1 MSATAY
7 KFAGTV
13 SDPNA
18 KWNNDDYVKAE
29 DDACADCNCPK
40 QTGHPLVLTNFGFS
54 ADDIP
59 AGATINGIEFVI
71 GRYCNMANE
80 AFDSSLYLQF
90 SGADVGSNM
99 ASAAK
104 WPANGVVEDVTYG
117 GATNMCGTSLTRSN
131 ILDSSFGI
139 EIIPLKTA
147 SDSAVIANIDFIKI
161 RVHYT
166 VSTGKKDSFF
176 PFFSVLFSF
185 FSFSNLFFHG

>member
-1 MSATAY
+1 MSQTAY

-13 SDPNA
+13 SDPSSGWAYEDNI
-18 KWNNDDYVKAE
+18 KAE
-29 DDACADCNCPK
+29 DDACAEGNCPK
-40 QTGHPLVLTNFGFS
+40 QTGYPLVLTNFGFS

-59 AGATINGIEFVI
+59 AGATIDGIEFVI
-71 GRYCNMANE
+71 GRYSNLANE
-80 AFDSSLYLQF
+80 AFDSALYLQY

-99 ASAAK
+99 ASATK

-117 GATNMCGTSLTRSN
+117 GATNMCGTSLTRAN

-147 SDSAVIANIDFIKI
+147 SDSTVIGFVDFIKI

-176 PFFSVLFSF
+176 PFFSALFSF